1 MFGNNN
7 KKEVSSTSSTSGS
20 TLSGGGINSLGD
32 GTKLNGDL
40 SANSDIRIDGTLEG
54 NLICKGKLILGPKGT
69 ITGTVDCQSAVI
81 EGKIN
86 GTVKVKDVLQIKESA
101 VITGDITTDKL
112 IVQSGAVFNVKCEM
126 GGQKVMPKSTP
137 AAKTA

>member
-7 KKEVSSTSSTSGS
+7 KKEVSSTSSASGS

-126 GGQKVMPKSTP
+126 GGQKVMPKNTP